1 MASQFDDLEKLADLK
16 NKGIITDEE
25 FNEKKKE
32 ILSGSIVESSVVHN
46 KVKSV
51 DDAVNVISKHAEDSF
66 NTEKN
71 TMSTSFFNPKI
82 IKVVLF
88 IGAIFLAIA
97 LITNLID
104 TAKKSNTV
112 SENNPIEILGSS
124 PIIQIDPADLGQIFN
139 LMSEHTDVQ
148 RENRKKEIMGKV
160 IAWRLPVYEVKKIK
174 ENTYRI
180 QTIAYDY
187 VGTIAEITARNP
199 QEASFIENLKTNNM
213 ISYKG
218 KISDIT
224 MRHIEVEPAILFG
237 ESAQVPEEMS
247 KVTAPVSTPAQTQ
260 TSQNQNIRTI
270 RSQIDKVQV
279 LHGSTNGQVSTLSG
293 EWVVINTNSEKERD
307 KILGFFSKVQISGE
321 EIEIYVSGESFI
333 GAKSEKYGKI
343 GKGASSNVSKSV
355 IVGEFNGCSYG
366 QGIEECSITVEGKTV
381 YISDQS
387 SSDLVF
393 KKIDREKW
401 IGKKVKLTGSTG
413 ADSDYFIAKSIE
425 LVSGDLNLH

>member
-247 KVTAPVSTPAQTQ
+247 MVKAPESKPAQTQ